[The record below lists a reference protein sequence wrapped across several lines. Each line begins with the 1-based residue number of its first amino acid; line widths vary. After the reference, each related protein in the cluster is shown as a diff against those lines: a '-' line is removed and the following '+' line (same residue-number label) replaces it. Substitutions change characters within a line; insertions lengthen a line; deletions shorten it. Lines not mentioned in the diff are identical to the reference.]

1 MSPNNSKSTI
11 MKKPK
16 FEPSPSVKK
25 IMNTCL
31 IVCMVFSKRCTHI
44 CLLWSFMTLTF
55 QALPVS
61 NWVMRSC
68 SQF

>member
-31 IVCMVFSKRCTHI
+31 IV
-44 CLLWSFMTLTF
+44 
-55 QALPVS
+55 
-61 NWVMRSC
+61 
-68 SQF
+68 